1 MNILNRLKKIENQ
14 KTGNDS
20 EFCACQKQATFR
32 IIETPEDDVE
42 DPTVICDACHKPHGE
57 PMQATF
63 NIKTTG
69 GTK

>member
-14 KTGNDS
+14 ITGSDS

-32 IIETPEDDVE
+32 IIETAEDAAE
-42 DPTVICDACHKPHGE
+42 DSTAICAACHKPHGE
-57 PMQATF
+57 PIHATF
-63 NIKTTG
+63 NIKTIG